1 MHHATFI
8 SEPESNSP
16 KKSKNILK
24 NQKRTIF
31 KTMPKR
37 PFKRVKHNR
46 ETLATP
52 RNVLIDGIKI
62 ILPRGDPKLPSF
74 STRLTFKFEMD

>member
-1 MHHATFI
+1 M
-8 SEPESNSP
+8 
-16 KKSKNILK
+16 
-24 NQKRTIF
+24 F

-37 PFKRVKHNR
+37 GFKRVKHNR